1 MRGMSMESTWRTIQV
16 FISSQAAGIFEVE
29 VDTASSKIRCTCPVW
44 RKTASC
50 KHVSFVEQ
58 KMRFNNG
65 HYSVQ
70 IPTDVSED
78 LALEANDTS
87 ETFREFVLRYA
98 KIEVL

>member
-1 MRGMSMESTWRTIQV
+1 M
-16 FISSQAAGIFEVE
+16 
-29 VDTASSKIRCTCPVW
+29 
-44 RKTASC
+44 
-50 KHVSFVEQ
+50 FVEQ